1 MTPASD
7 RNETCPTCGSNK
19 RHVFIGP
26 PCILSPDDTYD
37 PWHDSE
43 PDGWVHD
50 GTCCTNAAGMPNC
63 FDPAPTPAPRDE
75 AHGEVVLWRYGTELF
90 DTRRPPPEVE
100 HYEYV
105 AVPAAQRERERAEV
119 RELREA
125 LKLLLAAASEFK
137 SVPGWRDGPRH
148 DAIDRACIQADAA
161 LRRGESKED

>member
-1 MTPASD
+1 MEATVAD
-7 RNETCPTCGSNK
+7 RNETCPTCGSS
-19 RHVFIGP
+19 HWWVYIT
-26 PCILSPDDTYD
+26 PCDGGI
-37 PWHDSE
+37 H
-43 PDGWVHD
+43 DGWHAPDNHPAVLR
-50 GTCCTNAAGMPNC
+50 GTTA
-63 FDPAPTPAPRDE
+63 APTPAPRDE
-75 AHGEVVLWRYGTELF
+75 VHGEVVLWRYGTELF

>member
-1 MTPASD
+1 MPSD

-63 FDPAPTPAPRDE
+63 FDAAPTPAPRETPTD
-75 AHGEVVLWRYGTELF
+75 GEW
-90 DTRRPPPEVE
+90 
-100 HYEYV
+100 
-105 AVPAAQRERERAEV
+105 VPAAQRERERAV
-119 RELREA
+119 IEA
-125 LKLLLAAASEFK
+125 ARRVATLWNECD
-137 SVPGWRDGPRH
+137 V
-148 DAIDRACIQADAA
+148 DAFVLSMDAPIGVLYRALAA
-161 LRRGESKED
+161 LRRGERKED

>member
-1 MTPASD
+1 MTTPKCF
-7 RNETCPTCGSNK
+7 RCRPWTCSCE
-19 RHVFIGP
+19 
-26 PCILSPDDTYD
+26 D
-37 PWHDSE
+37 PRVVGYE
-43 PDGWVHD
+43 
-50 GTCCTNAAGMPNC
+50 NAAP
-63 FDPAPTPAPRDE
+63 PPAPRDE
-75 AHGEVVLWRYGTELF
+75 THGDVVLWRYGTELF